1 MTLSLHMKSLIL
13 IYICI
18 NNKMKNILVTG
29 GAGFIGSNLIK
40 SLVEKGFNVTSL
52 DDYSTGSKSNEIQ
65 DVKYYNLDIEKISKI
80 NESIDIC
87 YHLAAQSR
95 VQPSF
100 EDPEESF
107 RINVLGT
114 SRVMEWAKKKKVKV
128 VYAGSSSKHHVPS
141 DSPYAMYKFLGE
153 EVCKLYKKSY
163 NVNVAIARF
172 YNVYGPGENIDE
184 KYGNVIGIWRSKV
197 IQGEPL
203 PIVGDG
209 NQKRDFIHVYDIV
222 NGLIKIALTDINHN
236 DAWELGTGIN
246 YSINELF
253 KYFKDKFDVK
263 SINIPDQ
270 PGNYRQTLRGNDDSL
285 KLLDW
290 KPMDR
295 LKEHINSFN

>member
-1 MTLSLHMKSLIL
+1 ML
-13 IYICI
+13 
-18 NNKMKNILVTG
+18 MKNILVTG

-40 SLVEKGFNVTSL
+40 SLIEKGFNVTSL
-52 DDYSTGSKSNEIQ
+52 DNYSTGNKSNEIQ

-80 NESIDIC
+80 NESIDLC
-87 YHLAAQSR
+87 FHLAAQSR

-114 SRVMEWAKKKKVKV
+114 SRVMEWARTNKVKI
-128 VYAGSSSKHHVPS
+128 VYAGSSSKHHDPS

-163 NVNVAIARF
+163 NVNIEIARF

-184 KYGNVIGIWRSKV
+184 KFGNVLGIWRSKV
-197 IQGEPL
+197 IKGEPL

-209 NQKRDFIHVYDIV
+209 NQKRDFVHVYDLV
-222 NGLIKIALTDINHN
+222 DGLIKIALTDINHT

-270 PGNYRQTLRGNDDSL
+270 PGNYRQTLRENDDSL
-285 KLLDW
+285 KLLYW

-295 LKEHINSFN
+295 LKDHINSFN